1 MRLRS
6 GMLRAGVNFYT
17 FIERSP
23 AAWLLRLR
31 AVDAIETRLRAMR
44 TSEVLAVLRLL
55 DEAGVPAWIGG
66 GWCVEAL
73 ARGSRRPHRDLD
85 LVISTEHEDRALRAF
100 ENAGYGIRVR
110 QAVCPWIPVRLWL
123 QDRSRRFVDLK
134 PGAFPFSQAA
144 PPGAERLLEQIAI
157 DPAVAFATGVLGGR
171 PVPCLSAEV
180 QLAAYN
186 GFPQRDIHRQD
197 AARLREHLT
206 GRRSQPTVLAE
217 A

>member
-1 MRLRS
+1 
-6 GMLRAGVNFYT
+6 MLRAGVSFYT

-23 AAWLLRLR
+23 AASLLRLR

-55 DEAGVPAWIGG
+55 EEAGIPAWIGG
-66 GWCVEAL
+66 GWCVDAL
-73 ARGSRRPHRDLD
+73 ARESRRPHRDLD

-100 ENAGYGIRVR
+100 ERAGYGIRAR

-123 QDRSRRFVDLK
+123 QDPSRRFVDLK
-134 PGAFPFSQAA
+134 PGAFPFSKAA
-144 PPGAERLLEQIAI
+144 PPGAERLLEQIAMN
-157 DPAVAFATGVLGGR
+157 PSAAFATGVLGGQ

-186 GFPQRDIHRQD
+186 GFPQLDTHRQD

-206 GRRSQPTVLAE
+206 GRRSPATALAE